1 MYILVLKMTRASVG
15 QHLYVPF
22 SKVFTPV
29 DIQAEA
35 FFSTPYSSVTGV
47 SLTFGT
53 SSVSNSRLF
62 RILLIPPNVL
72 ESNSDIVAVITVG
85 LDNGARSGDSD
96 PRFFISD
103 SNSGLGFQMR
113 EESTGNRCQGAQ
125 ATMGNVL
132 ASNVLITGATHTSS
146 ILPEAFVL
154 TFKPREKFGSC
165 YTSIDSGV
173 ISPVQY
179 TRTLFLNR
187 GLWLE
192 VYRENPWEQYTF
204 NYIKVEIHEQ

>member
-1 MYILVLKMTRASVG
+1 MTRASVG

-47 SLTFGT
+47 SLMFGT
-53 SSVSNSRLF
+53 GGASNSRLF
-62 RILLIPPNVL
+62 RILLIPPDTL
-72 ESNSDIVAVITVG
+72 DSNSDIAVVITVG
-85 LDNGARSGDSD
+85 LDNGARSGDND

-113 EESTGNRCQGAQ
+113 EESTGNRCQGLQ
-125 ATMGNVL
+125 ATMADVL
-132 ASNVLITGATHTSS
+132 ASNVLVSGATHTSA
-146 ILPEAFVL
+146 ILPEEFVL

-192 VYRENPWEQYTF
+192 VYREGTFEQYTF
-204 NYIKVEIHEQ
+204 NYIKVEGHEN